1 MEGEKMNISEVAETV
16 VRQIIKSGRDV
27 KVVVHDN
34 NEYFGRCVEISGFT
48 TENKQ
53 DTDISDEDIS
63 EGDIPCEYCE
73 YRYTDETEYPCSRC
87 YNNALDLFERR
98 HDEKTD

>member
-1 MEGEKMNISEVAETV
+1 MNISEVAETV

-34 NEYFGRCVEISGFT
+34 NQYYGRCVEISGFAQEPVVV
-48 TENKQ
+48 ENA
-53 DTDISDEDIS
+53 IAEDEFIACD
-63 EGDIPCEYCE
+63 YCKYSGLLE
-73 YRYTDETEYPCSRC
+73 HEYPCSQC
-87 YNNALDLFERR
+87 KHNALDYFERR

>member
-1 MEGEKMNISEVAETV
+1 MNISEVAETV

-34 NEYFGRCVEISGFT
+34 DQYFGRCVEISGFT
-48 TENKQ
+48 TEDTQ
-53 DTDISDEDIS
+53 DTDISD
-63 EGDIPCEYCE
+63 GDIPCEYCE
-73 YRYTDETEYPCSRC
+73 YRYTEETEFPCSKC
-87 YNNALDLFERR
+87 CHNALDLFERR